1 MLNMKKF
8 LLVLCMTACL
18 FGLTA
23 CSSSDDTS
31 VSNNSKI
38 SYDEESYKTAI
49 MNDLKNLSE
58 SNDQE
63 IAGYIENADSEG
75 AAALVEAWKTTAEEV
90 GQINSFSDWTFTI
103 TEDDSLE
110 VTVFVDCTLR
120 DMDYKV
126 VFTKDNKV
134 DYATFN
140 VRYTLAE
147 KMTKAGLN
155 TIIGICL
162 VFAVLIL
169 ISFIIGLFKYIS
181 IFEQKMKDKKSGN
194 AGAKD
199 ASVDDTI
206 AQIAQKEEEE
216 YTDDLELVAVIAAA
230 IAASEGVS
238 PDGLVVRSIRKVNKK
253 RWQNA

>member
-31 VSNNSKI
+31 ASNNSKI
-38 SYDEESYKTAI
+38 SYDEESYKSAI
-49 MNDLKNLSE
+49 MDDLKTLSE
-58 SNDQE
+58 SSDEE
-63 IAGYIENADSEG
+63 IALYIENADSDG
-75 AAALVEAWKTTAEEV
+75 VAALIESWKTTSEEV
-90 GQINSFSDWTFTI
+90 GQINGFSDWTFSI

-110 VTVFVDCTLR
+110 VTVLVDCTLH
-120 DMDYKV
+120 DMDYKI
-126 VFTKDNKV
+126 VFTKNNEI

-140 VRYTLAE
+140 VKYTLAE

-169 ISFIIGLFKYIS
+169 ISFIISLFKYIS
-181 IFEQKMKDKKSGN
+181 VFEQKMKDRKSGN
-194 AGAKD
+194 AGAKEMS
-199 ASVDDTI
+199 AESTI
-206 AQIAQKEEEE
+206 AQIVQREEEE